1 MDSQVVLV
9 LLAEDHMIRKR
20 DTANL
25 MQLLGENR
33 DLPQLLEKCADDLN
47 CPTIVEFLTKC
58 QQKCGL
64 SIAQIADA
72 SLLSQS
78 FVYQIFS
85 GIRKPGRNVLIC
97 IARIMNL
104 DIDCTQRLL
113 RLAQKGELYPRI
125 KRDAVIIFGIQHGYT
140 LLEIDEMLQEI
151 DETPLVLHT
160 M

>member
-1 MDSQVVLV
+1 MV
-9 LLAEDHMIRKR
+9 RKR
-20 DTANL
+20 DTAYL

-33 DLPQLLEKCADDLN
+33 DLSQLLEKCEGDIVS
-47 CPTIVEFLTKC
+47 PTLAAFLSKC

-64 SIAQIADA
+64 SIAQIADS

-85 GIRKPGRNVLIC
+85 GIRKPGRNVLLS

-104 DIDCTQRLL
+104 DLDCTQRLL

-125 KRDAVIIFGIQHGYT
+125 KRDAVIIFGIQHRYT
-140 LLEIDEMLQEI
+140 LFEIDELLQKI
-151 DETPLVLHT
+151 DEAPLVQKAL
-160 M
+160 